1 MAVPMKTLTLDGRSL
16 DFDALRQILGEPV
29 PGRSIRLKLSSSA
42 LKRVSKSRKTI
53 DRALAA
59 GKTIY
64 GVNTGFGKLA
74 DTRVD
79 APAVEQLQKNLLLSH
94 AAGLDFTLGRE
105 TAALVVVLRIN
116 SLVRGNSGVTP
127 GLLRYLVKMHNDS
140 IVPLLPEVG
149 SVGASGDLL
158 PLSQLG
164 AVMLGEG
171 DAIHFE
177 KEKRT
182 VRKVTKPYRFKAKE
196 ALSLING
203 VQYSSAVLAETLVG
217 MELALKLADIA
228 GTMSLEA
235 LRGSVK
241 PFDRRVHDVRPH
253 PGQGR
258 VAKNVRKLLRGSKI
272 LESHRNCK
280 KVQDAYCLRCIP
292 QVHGAVRDVAEYARK
307 TLLCEINSATDNP
320 LVFDNG
326 DVISAGNFHGQPI
339 ALAADSIA
347 TALASLANI
356 SERRLDRMTN
366 PDLSELPP
374 FLVSD
379 SGLHSGYMMIQVA
392 AASLTAEIRTD
403 AAPASVHSIPTEGGQ
418 EDHVPMAA
426 YAARKARKVMRN
438 TLRVLGLELLC
449 GAQGI
454 DFLKP
459 VRPGRAIQAAHL
471 RIRKEI
477 PFLEVDRYLQPEV
490 QKITDST
497 FLGSVLKAVEKSAG
511 KLD

>member
-1 MAVPMKTLTLDGRSL
+1 MKTLTLDGKHL
-16 DFDALRQILGEPV
+16 DFAALRDILGDSV
-29 PGRSIRLKLSSSA
+29 PGKSVKLKLSAPA
-42 LKRVSKSRKTI
+42 LKKVAALRKRI
-53 DRALAA
+53 DRALAD

-74 DTRVD
+74 ETKVD
-79 APAVEQLQKNLLLSH
+79 AGAVEELQKNLLLSH
-94 AAGLDFTLGRE
+94 AAGMDFTLAPE

-127 GLLRYLVKMHNDS
+127 GLLEYLVKMFNNS

-164 AVMLGEG
+164 AVLLGEG
-171 DAIHFE
+171 EAIHFKKG
-177 KEKRT
+177 KEH
-182 VRKVTKPYRFKAKE
+182 VRKVAKPYRFRAKE

-203 VQYSSAVLAETLVG
+203 VQYSSAVLSETLVG
-217 MELALKLADIA
+217 AEMTLKLADIA

-241 PFDRRVHDVRPH
+241 PFDKRVHEVRPH

-258 VAKNVRKLLRGSKI
+258 VAKNVRRLLRGSKI
-272 LESHRNCK
+272 LESHRNCQ

-292 QVHGAVRDVAEYARK
+292 QVHGAVRDVVEYARK
-307 TLLCEINSATDNP
+307 TLLCEVNSATDNP
-320 LVFDNG
+320 LVFENG

-339 ALAADSIA
+339 ALAADSVA
-347 TALASLANI
+347 TAMASLANI

-374 FLVSD
+374 FLVPD
-379 SGLHSGYMMIQVA
+379 SGLHSGYMMVQVA
-392 AASLTAEIRTD
+392 SASLTAEIRTD

-426 YAARKARKVMRN
+426 YAARKARKVMYN
-438 TLRVLGLELLC
+438 TMRVVGLELLC
-449 GAQGI
+449 AAQGV

-459 VRPGRAIQAAHL
+459 MKPGPAVQAAHR

-477 PFLEVDRYLQPEV
+477 PFLEGDRYLQPEV
-490 QKITDST
+490 KTITNVG
-497 FLGSVLKAVEKSAG
+497 FLRSLVAAVEKASG
-511 KLD
+511 ELH